1 MNIHQVC
8 VSYSHEHDRFLVRI
22 NTRSDEEVRLWFTRR
37 LTLGL
42 LPLLEKASAEQITR
56 QASPANPAAPMDEQR
71 RQLLENFQQEAASY
85 NGDFQTP
92 YREKLTAL
100 PLGPEP
106 LLVTEVKMTAL
117 AGGDLE
123 INVLEKLADNTR
135 HLNIKL
141 DVQLTRGLVSLLN
154 QALSTS
160 RWLETEIGVSVKI
173 NSGKPAPESREKHE
187 HEPLALALGGDKPRY
202 LN

>member
-8 VSYSHEHDRFLVRI
+8 VSYSQEHDRLLVRI

-37 LTLGL
+37 LTLSL

-56 QASPANPAAPMDEQR
+56 QASPLNPAAPLDEQR
-71 RQLLENFQQEAASY
+71 RRLLENFQQEAASY
-85 NGDFQTP
+85 NGDYQTP

-106 LLVTEVKMTAL
+106 LLVTEVKITPL
-117 AGGDLE
+117 AEGELE
-123 INVLEKLADNTR
+123 LNIIEKLDEKTR
-135 HLNIKL
+135 HLHVKL
-141 DVQLTRGLVSLLN
+141 DAQMTRGLVFLMN
-154 QALSTS
+154 QALNTS
-160 RWLETEIGVSVKI
+160 LWLETEIGVAVKI
-173 NSGKPAPESREKHE
+173 NAGKSPAE
-187 HEPLALALGGDKPRY
+187 HEPTALALDADKPRY

>member
-8 VSYSHEHDRFLVRI
+8 VSYSQEHDRLLVRI

-37 LTLGL
+37 LTLSL

-56 QASPANPAAPMDEQR
+56 QASPLNPAAPLDEQR
-71 RQLLENFQQEAASY
+71 RRLLENFQQEAASY
-85 NGDFQTP
+85 NGDYQTP

-106 LLVTEVKMTAL
+106 LLVTEVKITPL
-117 AGGDLE
+117 AEGELE
-123 INVLEKLADNTR
+123 LNIIEKLDEKTR
-135 HLNIKL
+135 HLHVKL
-141 DVQLTRGLVSLLN
+141 DAQMTRGLVFLMN
-154 QALSTS
+154 QALNTS
-160 RWLETEIGVSVKI
+160 LWLETEIGVAVKI
-173 NSGKPAPESREKHE
+173 NAGKSPAE
-187 HEPLALALGGDKPRY
+187 HEPTALALDGDKPRY